1 TAISGPVRRS
11 PPPAPAIP
19 RLAAASSSLRQVINL
34 LPYIVPTLFTSAV
47 PPSAA
52 ERVRRSSLVSIAL
65 ARWIQQNQPGT
76 IDAAAKVTLY
86 ATDLELALPLM
97 RTNMA

>member
-1 TAISGPVRRS
+1 KGSSRALRRPNPKNGRS
-11 PPPAPAIP
+11 T
-19 RLAAASSSLRQVINL
+19 LSNL
-34 LPYIVPTLFTSAV
+34 
-47 PPSAA
+47 